1 MAGGVAG
8 GVHMQVMAEFKTILC
23 PVDFSPSAEKALR
36 YAEELAKHFGSQIVL
51 VHAYEDPA
59 YIMPMTGYLGPEA
72 GLINQLRAH
81 LEEQMERWRVAVE
94 KAGFVVRTELLEGVA
109 HQVVIDAAQE
119 HHADLIVMSTHGRTG
134 LSHALM
140 GSVAERVI
148 RLAHCP
154 VLTVRSAAT
163 GK

>member
-1 MAGGVAG
+1 
-8 GVHMQVMAEFKTILC
+8 MQGMAEFKRILC

-36 YAEELAKHFGSQIVL
+36 YAEALAGHFQSEILL

-59 YIMPMTGYLGPEA
+59 YIMPMTGYLGPEP

-81 LEEQMERWRVAVE
+81 LEEQMDNWKAAVAH
-94 KAGFVVRTELLEGVA
+94 AGFPVRTAILEGSA
-109 HQVVIDAAQE
+109 HQVVIDSAKE
-119 HHADLIVMSTHGRTG
+119 YEVDLIVMSTHGRTG

-154 VLTVRSAAT
+154 VLTVRSAPLP
-163 GK
+163 

>member
-1 MAGGVAG
+1 M
-8 GVHMQVMAEFKTILC
+8 HMQGMAEFKVILC

-36 YAEELAKHFGSQIVL
+36 YAEELAKQFGSEIVL

-59 YIMPMTGYLGPEA
+59 YIMPMTGYLGPEP

-81 LEEQMERWRVAVE
+81 LEEQMERWKIAVA

-109 HQVVIDAAQE
+109 HQVVIDAAKE
-119 HHADLIVMSTHGRTG
+119 HKADLIVMSTHGRTG

-154 VLTVRSAAT
+154 VLTVRSAAP

>member
-1 MAGGVAG
+1 MPD
-8 GVHMQVMAEFKTILC
+8 FRTILC

-36 YAEELAKHFGSQIVL
+36 YAEGLAKQFGSEIVL

-81 LEEQMERWRVAVE
+81 LEEQMERWKTAVAN
-94 KAGFVVRTELLEGVA
+94 AGFVVRTEILEGVA
-109 HQVVIDAAQE
+109 HQVVVDAAAE

-134 LSHALM
+134 LSLALM

-148 RLAHCP
+148 RLAQCP
-154 VLTVRSAAT
+154 VLTVRSATAAAS
-163 GK
+163 

>member
-1 MAGGVAG
+1 
-8 GVHMQVMAEFKTILC
+8 MQGMAEFKKILC

-36 YAEELAKHFGSQIVL
+36 YAETLAEHFQSEILL

-59 YIMPMTGYLGPEA
+59 YIMPMTGYLGPEP

-81 LEEQMERWRVAVE
+81 LDEQMDNWKAAVQ
-94 KAGFVVRTELLEGVA
+94 KAGFPVRSDILEGSA
-109 HQVVIDAAQE
+109 HQVIIDAAEE
-119 HHADLIVMSTHGRTG
+119 HHVDLIVMSTHGRTG

-148 RLAHCP
+148 RLAQCP
-154 VLTVRSAAT
+154 VLTVRSAPAP
-163 GK
+163 

>member
-1 MAGGVAG
+1 
-8 GVHMQVMAEFKTILC
+8 MQGMTGFKKILC

-36 YAEELAKHFGSQIVL
+36 YAEGLAKHFGSEILL

-81 LEEQMERWRVAVE
+81 LEEQLDNWQSAVA
-94 KAGFVVRTELLEGVA
+94 KAGFAVRTELLEGTA
-109 HQVVIDAAQE
+109 HQVVVDAAKQ
-119 HHADLIVMSTHGRTG
+119 HAVDLIVMSTHGRTG

-154 VLTVRSAAT
+154 VLTVRSAPVS
-163 GK
+163 

>member
-1 MAGGVAG
+1 
-8 GVHMQVMAEFKTILC
+8 MQGMAEFKKILC
-23 PVDFSPSAEKALR
+23 PIDFSPSAEKALR
-36 YAEELAKHFGSQIVL
+36 YAEGLAQHFQSEILL

-59 YIMPMTGYLGPEA
+59 YIMPMTGYLGPEP

-81 LEEQMERWRVAVE
+81 LEEQMDNWKAAVA
-94 KAGFVVRTELLEGVA
+94 KAGFPVRTEILEGTA
-109 HQVVIDAAQE
+109 HQVVIDAAKE
-119 HHADLIVMSTHGRTG
+119 HQVDLIVMSTHGRTG

-154 VLTVRSAAT
+154 VLTVRSAPLP
-163 GK
+163 

>member
-1 MAGGVAG
+1 MMSMAD
-8 GVHMQVMAEFKTILC
+8 FRIILC

-36 YAEELAKHFGSQIVL
+36 YAEGLAKQFGSEIVL

-81 LEEQMERWRVAVE
+81 LEEQMERWKIAVAN
-94 KAGFVVRTELLEGVA
+94 AGFVVRTDLLEGVA
-109 HQVVIDAAQE
+109 HQVVIDAAKE
-119 HHADLIVMSTHGRTG
+119 HKADLIVMSTHGRTG

-154 VLTVRSAAT
+154 VLTVRSAPAT
-163 GK
+163 DH